1 MNFKRLIIAF
11 AAVLFMISCQNKAE
25 QTDTAAPPTI
35 SKSTQ
40 DKMDSVKL
48 AQAWLVPAVEKFFNE
63 NHTEILEICTPQYEE
78 YKMDAINVDYDGGMT
93 VEQFQKKWAGKYN
106 INLDQIG
113 KSFLIGNQDNG
124 KIKFQ
129 SCVPVNDTTM
139 VFDCKIED
147 LDFKEIFYRKITIS
161 ANSGRFQINDIE
173 EIH

>member
-11 AAVLFMISCQNKAE
+11 AAVVLMISCQNKAD
-25 QTDTAAPPTI
+25 QTDTTAPPTI

-147 LDFKEIFYRKITIS
+147 IDFKEIFYRKITIS
-161 ANSGRFQINDIE
+161 AKSGRFQINDIE
-173 EIH
+173 EIR

>member
-11 AAVLFMISCQNKAE
+11 AAVVLMISCQNKAD
-25 QTDTAAPPTI
+25 QKDTTAPPTI

-48 AQAWLVPAVEKFFNE
+48 AQAWLVPTVEKFFNE

-139 VFDCKIED
+139 IFDCKID
-147 LDFKEIFYRKITIS
+147 DPDFKETYHRKIKVVGQKGKFWI
-161 ANSGRFQINDIE
+161 DDVE
-173 EIH
+173 EMP